1 LDNMIIL
8 KNSNARILNSIMN
21 AVIPANGPFPAG
33 ASDFDLLDG
42 AEKLIQSYDPVIKGA
57 IPLMLRYVQYSSII
71 HTGKFFTSLSPAM
84 ASEFL
89 DKMEKSAFWY
99 RRMVALFFKLI
110 TTLCFYE
117 IDKVSAQIGYEYACV
132 MEKKKNKPSVKKA
145 K

>member
-1 LDNMIIL
+1 LDNLIIL
-8 KNSNARILNSIMN
+8 KKSNARILNSIMD

-33 ASDFDLLDG
+33 ASDFNLLDA
-42 AEKLIQSYDPVIKGA
+42 AEKLIQSYDPAIKGV
-57 IPLMLRYVQYSSII
+57 IPLMLRYVQYSSIL
-71 HTGKFFTSLSPAM
+71 HTGKLFTSLSPVM

-89 DKMEKSAFWY
+89 DKMEKSLFWY

-117 IDKVSAQIGYEYACV
+117 IDKVTAQIGYRYACV
-132 MEKKKNKPSVKKA
+132 KEKKKNKPSVKRA